1 MNKYINELRKR
12 IVLKTAVR
20 SVKIPPTVKQV
31 SFTFDDVPES
41 AFVNAQPIL
50 ERYGYRGTFYVALS
64 FLDTDKTNINLYH
77 KNHLSACLDNGHEL
91 GCHTYSH
98 NRTYQNSKADF
109 LTNDIHKNTVK
120 LNETGIKYKFQNFS
134 YPFGEQTIK
143 MRTIAAKRFESSR
156 GTDHGINKQH
166 IDLNNLKA
174 VKLYQNEHPLDKI
187 LSILDQLNSSGGWL
201 IFYTH
206 DVQTEFSKFGCSVEY
221 FEAIVQKCKALN
233 IEVKTVKQAVD
244 ELKRLT

>member
-12 IVLKTAVR
+12 IALKTAVR
-20 SVKIPPTVKQV
+20 SLKIPPAVKQV

-41 AFVNAQPIL
+41 AFLNAQPVL

-77 KNHLSACLDNGHEL
+77 KNHLSACLNNGHEL

-143 MRTIAAKRFESSR
+143 MRKIAAKHFESSR
-156 GTDHGINKQH
+156 GTDHGINKGR

-174 VKLYQNEHPLDKI
+174 VKLYQKEQPLDKI
-187 LSILDQLNSSGGWL
+187 CSMLDELNTLGGWL

-206 DVQTEFSKFGCSVEY
+206 DVQTNFSKFGCSPDY
-221 FEAIVQKCKALN
+221 FERIVQKCNDLNLKVNTIKAGV
-233 IEVKTVKQAVD
+233 E
-244 ELKRLT
+244 ELKHFT